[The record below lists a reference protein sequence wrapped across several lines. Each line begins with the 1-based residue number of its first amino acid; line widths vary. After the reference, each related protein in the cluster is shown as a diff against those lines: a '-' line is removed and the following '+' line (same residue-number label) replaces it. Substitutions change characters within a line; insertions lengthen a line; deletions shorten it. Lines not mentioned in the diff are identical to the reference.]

1 MNTDPSDPNSF
12 LNQYHV
18 PEDAGEHAED
28 LRKILERIP
37 LRWGRWISC
46 GPGWYPF
53 IIELD
58 RKLAEIAPDYQLHQ
72 VKEKF
77 GTLRYYI
84 GFPEIKAQCC
94 IDIEATQ
101 PVEGAV
107 SPYWVKEGSRTAK
120 EQYELDKWFYK
131 KFLPHLAS
139 EEHDQQ
145 FLALEPERQRQREQ
159 SEQMEK
165 IIQEYEDIS
174 ARTCE
179 KCGQSG
185 ETLVNNYWYRTLCS
199 TCAETQGYMPIPEN
213 SD

>member
-1 MNTDPSDPNSF
+1 MSTDASDPDSF

-28 LRKILERIP
+28 LRKLLERIP

-58 RKLAEIAPDYQLHQ
+58 RKLAEIAPDYELHQ

-84 GFPEIKAQCC
+84 GFPYT
-94 IDIEATQ
+94 D
-101 PVEGAV
+101 
-107 SPYWVKEGSRTAK
+107 
-120 EQYELDKWFYK
+120 
-131 KFLPHLAS
+131 S
-139 EEHDQQ
+139 EDHQR
-145 FLALEPERQRQREQ
+145 RQEQ

-165 IIQEYEDIS
+165 IIREYEEIS
-174 ARTCE
+174 AITCE
-179 KCGQSG
+179 SCGNPG
-185 ETLVNNYWYRTLCS
+185 KTLARHHWYRTLCP
-199 TCAETQGYMPIPEN
+199 TCGQEQGYLPVPED
-213 SD
+213 SE

>member
-1 MNTDPSDPNSF
+1 MSTNPSDPNSF

-28 LRKILERIP
+28 LIKILERIP

-46 GPGWYPF
+46 GPGWYPL

-58 RKLAEIAPDYQLHQ
+58 NKLAEIFSNYELHQ

-84 GFPEIKAQCC
+84 GFPDLKTQCC
-94 IDIEATQ
+94 IDIEETR
-101 PVEGAV
+101 PVDGAIN
-107 SPYWVKEGSRTAK
+107 PQWIEKDSRTLE
-120 EQYELDKWFYK
+120 EQYALDKWFYE
-131 KFLPHLAS
+131 KFLPHLDS
-139 EEHDQQ
+139 EEHNQQ
-145 FLALEPERQRQREQ
+145 FLDSEPERKRRDEQ

-179 KCGQSG
+179 ECGQSG
-185 ETLVNNYWYRTLCS
+185 EALTRGYWYRTLCP
-199 TCAETQGYMPIPEN
+199 TCAERQGYQPIPE
-213 SD
+213 